1 MAPHQFWSA
10 TFLHASLDVRFYL
23 FLLNFSVIAA
33 LSVGNLL
40 LGHIIH
46 GTRVK
51 EHQLLVY
58 AFSRGVDKILIKC
71 SNY

>member
-1 MAPHQFWSA
+1 MVPHQFWSA
-10 TFLHASLDVRFYL
+10 AILHASLDVRFYL

-33 LSVGNLL
+33 VSVGNLT

-58 AFSRGVDKILIKC
+58 AFSKGVEKILIKC